1 MKLSGKWLLWYV
13 AIGVYAAF
21 MGGVY
26 YYNLFR
32 WSYDE
37 KLKKTTLDMVR
48 LYTPTLV
55 KGLEENID
63 VITMPEYDIVSRL
76 AGEDTIVSLIYFN
89 RYGQIRWFNDPSMM
103 GVSYDDFVQ
112 KVSLPSDA
120 ISLAIRTKTPKV
132 RAVPDHAIYDIAVPL
147 LFRGEVL
154 GVIDLQVSRAGI
166 EKIVG
171 TAMEKY
177 AMGALGVL
185 VLLGITLYLF
195 LHWFVI
201 NPLLSLRDA
210 IDSISFKNLDLKFA
224 ARRDEVGD
232 AAGSLSILLAK
243 VKNEL
248 SAARTRS
255 QVIGENESRWWGA
268 VLGSLLERS
277 EGVIVVDEDNSV
289 LYTTLPL
296 PAGFAGKA
304 HLLDVI
310 DSRQQDLL
318 RLVGQA
324 LEQPNRLI
332 ELDTVFRDQPC
343 RVRAIFIQ
351 QEGESRRTIVVI
363 TPKGGQGGGSKSG
376 QSGRHSVVVAVAAV
390 AAGAFM
396 LPFP

>member
-1 MKLSGKWLLWYV
+1 MRLTGKWLLWYV
-13 AIGVYAAF
+13 AIGIYAAF
-21 MGGVY
+21 MGGIY

-48 LYTPTLV
+48 LYTPSLI
-55 KGLEENID
+55 KGLEENME

-76 AGEDTIVSLIYFN
+76 QGENSILSLIYFN
-89 RYGQIRWFNDPSMM
+89 RYGQIRWDVDPSLM
-103 GVSYDDFVQ
+103 GISYDDFVQ
-112 KVSLPSDA
+112 KYALPTDA
-120 ISLAIRTKTPKV
+120 IAMAIRTKSPKIREV
-132 RAVPDHAIYDIAVPL
+132 PGHAVYDVAVPL
-147 LFRGEVL
+147 IFRGEVL
-154 GVIDLQVSRAGI
+154 GIIDLQVDRSGI
-166 EKIVG
+166 EKLVG
-171 TAMEKY
+171 MAMEKY
-177 AMGALGVL
+177 AMGAVGVL
-185 VLLGITLYLF
+185 ALLGITLYLF

-201 NPLLSLRDA
+201 NPLLALRDA
-210 IDSISFKNLDLKFA
+210 VDSVSFKNLDLKYPP
-224 ARRDEVGD
+224 RRDEVGD
-232 AAGSLSILLAK
+232 VAGSLAILIAK

-255 QVIGENESRWWGA
+255 RVIGENESRWWGA
-268 VLGSLLERS
+268 VLGSLMGRR

-296 PAGFAGKA
+296 PAGFTGKA

-332 ELDTVFRDQPC
+332 ELDTTFRDAPC

-351 QEGESRRTIVVI
+351 QEGEARRTIIVIVPKETRVARVV
-363 TPKGGQGGGSKSG
+363 
-376 QSGRHSVVVAVAAV
+376 
-390 AAGAFM
+390 
-396 LPFP
+396 